1 MREFFRRRPWMWILL
16 LLGGMV
22 LANLV
27 LVAISLSHPAISV
40 GGR

>member
-1 MREFFRRRPWMWILL
+1 VREFFRKRPWMWIVL
-16 LLGGMV
+16 LLGTLV

-27 LVAISLSHPAISV
+27 LVAISLSHPALPV

>member
-1 MREFFRRRPWMWILL
+1 MRQFLRKRPWIWIVL

-27 LVAISLSHPAISV
+27 LVAISLSHPVQSV
-40 GGR
+40 SGR